1 MQLLCHASSLSR
13 WAVVAVLLLSA
24 RGACA
29 NTLTITSNP
38 SGATVEMGG
47 VVVGT
52 TPYEV
57 KFPGGYFHK
66 THTVFG
72 QRLERPMVARV
83 SKEGYATKEIE
94 LTYGPIPW
102 IALNGRHHGSYWL
115 FKAERFEVRLEL
127 ISKVLTG
134 KIETSSGTMTQASLR
149 PELSIEQVVEASSP
163 AVVLLQRPDGSSG
176 TGFFV
181 TDTGVIATN
190 AHVARGESTLVAV
203 SQSKAEWPAKVVF
216 IDSDLDL
223 ALLKVDGSGFPH
235 LPLGELSTIRTGQ
248 TVIAIGNPAR
258 GLPNTV
264 TKGVVSAVGAM
275 KNHSGT
281 WVQTDAAINPG
292 NSGGPLLN
300 TSGEAIGITTRKE
313 FSEQGSEGRPLQG
326 IGFALSASDLIRV
339 LERFYPNAVATNE
352 TNRPAGTGTVSIAS
366 DSAGAE
372 IYVDGKFAG
381 NTPSTFELPAG
392 SHHIEVRAGKRA
404 WERDLEVMKNS
415 QVTLHPTLGPRE

>member
-1 MQLLCHASSLSR
+1 M
-13 WAVVAVLLLSA
+13 
-24 RGACA
+24 
-29 NTLTITSNP
+29 
-38 SGATVEMGG
+38 
-47 VVVGT
+47 
-52 TPYEV
+52 
-57 KFPGGYFHK
+57 
-66 THTVFG
+66 
-72 QRLERPMVARV
+72 
-83 SKEGYATKEIE
+83 
-94 LTYGPIPW
+94 
-102 IALNGRHHGSYWL
+102 
-115 FKAERFEVRLEL
+115 
-127 ISKVLTG
+127 
-134 KIETSSGTMTQASLR
+134 
-149 PELSIEQVVEASSP
+149 
-163 AVVLLQRPDGSSG
+163 LLQRPDGGSG

-190 AHVARGESTLVAV
+190 AHVARGESTVVAV
-203 SQSKAEWPAKVVF
+203 SQSKAEWPATVVF

-223 ALLKVDGSGFPH
+223 AVLKVDGSGFPH
-235 LPLGELSTIRTGQ
+235 LTLGELSTIRTGQ

-264 TKGVVSAVGAM
+264 TKGIVSAVGAM

-300 TSGEAIGITTRKE
+300 TSGEVIGITTRKE

-339 LERFYPNAVATNE
+339 LERFYPNAVSTNE
-352 TNRPAGTGTVSIAS
+352 GNRPAGTGTVSIAS

-381 NTPSTFELPAG
+381 HTPSTFELPAG

-415 QVTLHPTLGPRE
+415 QITLHPALEPRE